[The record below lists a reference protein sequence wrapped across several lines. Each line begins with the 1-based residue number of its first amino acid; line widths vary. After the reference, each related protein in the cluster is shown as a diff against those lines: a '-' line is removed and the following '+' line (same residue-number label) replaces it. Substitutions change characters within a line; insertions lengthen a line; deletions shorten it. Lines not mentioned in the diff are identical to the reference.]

1 MYAGE
6 GMDNDKFT
14 RVSGIYVDGLSCRSA
29 ANFGLVL
36 QGTVARPISNVLFS
50 GVRIDDVKNAL
61 SFDNTIGVEMRDCHI
76 GGRAG
81 VPSRAK

>member
-1 MYAGE
+1 
-6 GMDNDKFT
+6 MDNDKFT
-14 RVSGIYVDGLSCRSA
+14 RVSGIYVDGLSCPSA

-36 QGTVARPISNVLFS
+36 QGTVTRPISNVLFS